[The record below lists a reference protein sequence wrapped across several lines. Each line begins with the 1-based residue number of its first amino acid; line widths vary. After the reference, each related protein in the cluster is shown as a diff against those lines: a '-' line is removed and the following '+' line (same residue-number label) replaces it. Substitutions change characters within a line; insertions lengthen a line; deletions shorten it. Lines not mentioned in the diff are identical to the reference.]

1 MDTRESSLV
10 YLSKIGKTL
19 KPFYDFETKVYGFQ
33 NEGRRIKIGFLIVG
47 IIFIACTPTI
57 LRLIYNLTNQALN

>member
-1 MDTRESSLV
+1 MDTKESSLV

-33 NEGRRIKIGFLIVG
+33 NEGKRIKIGFLIFGIVFIVWGVLVG
-47 IIFIACTPTI
+47 SVGFFVG
-57 LRLIYNLTNQALN
+57 